1 MTNVRLHKYIWFC
14 CDCITNIVCSTGCT
28 SDYAEIVE
36 EEGDYSTPM
45 SKFLTS
51 QFRGDSKEI
60 LSVNLIANRN
70 AYVIFEETV
79 FDKLF
84 TIIKNLWKIE
94 INLSSVI
101 AILRSNLNF
110 FSWKN
115 A

>member
-60 LSVNLIANRN
+60 LSVNLI
-70 AYVIFEETV
+70 VTV
-79 FDKLF
+79 MLMLF
-84 TIIKNLWKIE
+84 LKKQCLTNYLQ
-94 INLSSVI
+94 
-101 AILRSNLNF
+101 
-110 FSWKN
+110 
-115 A
+115 